1 MGRYFGT
8 DGFRGL
14 YGRDLLDSHAY
25 KIGRFLG
32 CYQGKSNRVLIARDT
47 RFSGPNLVKGLVDG
61 ILSSGGQVADLGV
74 TSTPSVSLLVT
85 KHSFDFGIMV
95 SASHNPAEDNGIKI
109 FGPLGEKLDASIESE
124 IEDYLDGE
132 KDSFPNTVGTVL
144 SCEGYIDEYL
154 DYLATFATKNARG
167 VHVVFDCANG
177 SSSALAP
184 RLFSKL
190 GLSAEFINNTP
201 DGLNINKGCGSTHLE
216 SLQAKMARGEFELG
230 FAFDGDADR
239 LIAIRKDGRILDG
252 DAQIFLAAL
261 IAKKKGELGQE
272 KIVMTHMSNMG
283 LEIALAK
290 QGIES
295 ERVDVGDKYV
305 HACLKEKGYSIGGEQ
320 SGHVLFLKEMNTGDG
335 LLSAIHVL
343 NAYCDEPEIYKSLD
357 LFVVYPQVMENIR
370 FSSRAEAKEAMKSPT
385 LLAAIQKENENLKR
399 EGRVFVRASGTEP
412 LLRLM
417 VEAPTKEK
425 CAEVLQ
431 RIKKYL

>member
-8 DGFRGL
+8 DGFRGQ
-14 YGRDLLDSHAY
+14 YGRDLLDSHAR

-32 CYQGKSNRVLIARDT
+32 CYQGKSNRILIARDT
-47 RFSGPNLVKGLVDG
+47 RFSGPNLVKGLIDG
-61 ILSSGGQVADLGV
+61 ILSSGGQAADLGV
-74 TSTPSVSLLVT
+74 TSTPSVSFLVT

-95 SASHNPAEDNGIKI
+95 SASHNPAEDNGIKV
-109 FGPLGEKLDASIESE
+109 FGPLGEKLDASIESK

-132 KDSFPNTVGTVL
+132 EDTFPNIAGTAL

-167 VHVVFDCANG
+167 VHAIFDCANG

-184 RLFSKL
+184 RLFTKL

-216 SLQAKMARGEFELG
+216 YLKEKMANGEFELG

-239 LIAIRKDGRILDG
+239 LIAVAKDGRVLDG
-252 DAQIFLAAL
+252 DAQLFLAAL
-261 IAKKKGELGQE
+261 LAKKKGELGQE

-305 HACLKEKGYSIGGEQ
+305 HACLKAKGYSIGGEQ
-320 SGHVLFLKEMNTGDG
+320 SGHVLFIKEMNTGDG
-335 LLSAIHVL
+335 MLSAIHVL
-343 NAYCDEPEIYKSLD
+343 NAYCDEQEIYNSLNH
-357 LFVVYPQVMENIR
+357 FVVYPQLMENIR
-370 FSSRAEAKEAMKSPT
+370 FSSRAEAKEAMNNST
-385 LLAAIQKENENLKR
+385 LLEAIQKENENLKR

-412 LLRLM
+412 LVRLM
-417 VEAPTKEK
+417 IEASTKEK

-431 RIKKYL
+431 RIKNYL